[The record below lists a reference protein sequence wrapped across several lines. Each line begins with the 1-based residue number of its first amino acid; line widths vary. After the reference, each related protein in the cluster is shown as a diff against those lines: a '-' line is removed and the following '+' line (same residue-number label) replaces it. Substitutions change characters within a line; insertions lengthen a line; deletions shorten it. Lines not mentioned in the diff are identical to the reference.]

1 MIAEGQAFPAKTI
14 KIGRFK
20 EGFAPLRPH
29 QVRDKICSPLIND
42 DKQDIFSGHV
52 GLVISEAY

>member
-1 MIAEGQAFPAKTI
+1 VVAEGQAFPAKAI
-14 KIGRFK
+14 KIGSFE
-20 EGFAPLRPH
+20 EGVAPLRPH
-29 QVRDKICSPLIND
+29 QVGDKICSPLIND